1 MSEGE
6 LRLTGDSFD
15 KLKNTVDDLAKSATQ
30 ARDNLEKIFTGTW
43 FKPPEWDEF
52 AGQETFSK
60 LHDSFN
66 RLFELVDKLNTK
78 LAITS
83 VRMQNIFKGQASEIK
98 EVAKGLAMLNKAA
111 SKGKS
116 VDPWVYSE
124 GFNPPSEGGGGT
136 GAGNGGGGGGKGG
149 RERNPDVTVRT
160 HARVQAKV
168 RRAQEKQ
175 EEDYLKLKSYYRK
188 LEQKDAERASK
199 QQEKLRKDDMRRTFV
214 PLTSITSSAIGAREK
229 LAEKAAKD
237 KAKQEEKDARDKAKQ
252 AAAKANRTSPL
263 DRMLNNLVEM
273 GRKRFYLGQIARNNF
288 SGNLGMSGGGNG
300 QGFLSRYGPGITGV
314 LGKFRVFQKPFPG
327 SERNVFALGDIAAA
341 FNNIVYGAGSAVE
354 DSFRAVTSSAFAV
367 NRTFTGLVSGVATLI
382 PVLGPTVGAL
392 IATIS
397 DLVIGAMEKLASVVA
412 GVIGGLTRFAT
423 ALTGFATRAVEAAAN
438 FTEAVNAARVV
449 AGPEAARGMSSFAIE
464 LQREFGV
471 SATDMM
477 RGMGR
482 IAGQLRQ
489 QGGFSAEEAGM
500 QAQEI
505 AKYVADIASVNNV
518 PFENVMRDVM
528 SGIVGRLTPLRKD
541 IISMSAPQLD
551 AMAKA
556 SGMKNPALRTDYAA
570 RTRMFIEDFA
580 RQAGLFV
587 GDLERTRYEFANQR
601 RKFLGSF
608 EALFL
613 SVGRILEPFARAILI
628 TANELMDSVFDMVLP
643 MSADPYETFSKAID
657 GFTYY
662 VSYARAVIIELA
674 KALYESRTAI
684 VDWAIYLGKA
694 FATLALSLTRYSVN
708 VLNVF
713 ADLISGLG
721 GLLPIVEMLGKAMI
735 DFSNLLQTLFPSD
748 NKVTKGTLEKEL
760 NLILSGRSEY
770 GRPNSP
776 QAMKRVDFLQSRLE
790 SVKKSGVSG
799 MLSDSSDR
807 VRNGASQLERFSAKL
822 SDAFGSLDLNKEEL
836 ANFQQLLRERLKP
849 ALSQANEIPPAPPLS
864 MAGSLVRYF
873 SPEAFRDT
881 VQEREVANAQIETAK
896 NTAEMV
902 RLLSDVSI
910 KGTTLT
916 PLSMGAAGVLGGM
929 MPAVV
934 SKP

>member
-1 MSEGE
+1 
-6 LRLTGDSFD
+6 
-15 KLKNTVDDLAKSATQ
+15 
-30 ARDNLEKIFTGTW
+30 
-43 FKPPEWDEF
+43 
-52 AGQETFSK
+52 
-60 LHDSFN
+60 
-66 RLFELVDKLNTK
+66 
-78 LAITS
+78 
-83 VRMQNIFKGQASEIK
+83 
-98 EVAKGLAMLNKAA
+98 
-111 SKGKS
+111 
-116 VDPWVYSE
+116 
-124 GFNPPSEGGGGT
+124 
-136 GAGNGGGGGGKGG
+136 
-149 RERNPDVTVRT
+149 
-160 HARVQAKV
+160 
-168 RRAQEKQ
+168 
-175 EEDYLKLKSYYRK
+175 
-188 LEQKDAERASK
+188 
-199 QQEKLRKDDMRRTFV
+199 
-214 PLTSITSSAIGAREK
+214 
-229 LAEKAAKD
+229 
-237 KAKQEEKDARDKAKQ
+237 
-252 AAAKANRTSPL
+252 
-263 DRMLNNLVEM
+263 
-273 GRKRFYLGQIARNNF
+273 
-288 SGNLGMSGGGNG
+288 MSGGGNG

-449 AGPEAARGMSSFAIE
+449 AGPEAARGMSSFAVQ

-570 RTRMFIEDFA
+570 RTRMFIEEFA
-580 RQAGLFV
+580 RQAGLFT

-721 GLLPIVEMLGKAMI
+721 GLLPIVETLGQAMI

-748 NKVTKGTLEKEL
+748 KKVTKGTLEKEL

-822 SDAFGSLDLNKEEL
+822 SDAFGSLNLNKEEL